1 MVRPQDSP
9 VVKQST
15 WATDMG
21 EKPDRIFTSIFMQ
34 PGEAPVTEGLSM
46 SEKKKNKQNKKAKKQ
61 KTTKQKQTKN

>member
-34 PGEAPVTEGLSM
+34 PGEVPVTEGLSM
-46 SEKKKNKQNKKAKKQ
+46 SEKKTKTKKQ
-61 KTTKQKQTKN
+61 KNRKQKTKQKQTKN